1 MKNTKTITDINSGR
15 YHLRFKKPYE
25 LEYDFIITDPIEFVV
40 RDGIFGYMK
49 SNKSVDD
56 LILIFKYQVTKMW
69 REYVENDKD
78 ERVKTTLTD
87 LLEPVQILKEE
98 YSPEEFIDLLGFDE
112 QSKESTKAVL
122 KQLNE
127 SFKQFGYHMVLRI
140 GDE

>member
-1 MKNTKTITDINSGR
+1 MKNTKIITDIDSGR
-15 YHLRFKKPYE
+15 FHLRFKKPYE
-25 LEYDFIITDPIEFVV
+25 LEYDFIISDPIEFIV

-49 SNKSVDD
+49 SNISVDD
-56 LILIFKYQVTKMW
+56 LVLIFKYQVTRMW
-69 REYVENDKD
+69 DEDVENDKD
-78 ERVKTTLTD
+78 ERVKNTLTE

>member
-1 MKNTKTITDINSGR
+1 MKNTKIITDIDSGR
-15 YHLRFKKPYE
+15 FHLRFKKPYE
-25 LEYDFIITDPIEFVV
+25 LEYDFIISDHIEFIV

-49 SNKSVDD
+49 SNISVDD
-56 LILIFKYQVTKMW
+56 LVLIFKYQVTKMW
-69 REYVENDKD
+69 DEYVENDKD
-78 ERVKTTLTD
+78 ERVKNTLTE

>member
-1 MKNTKTITDINSGR
+1 MKNTKIITDINSGR

-25 LEYDFIITDPIEFVV
+25 LEYDFIITDPIEFIV

-78 ERVKTTLTD
+78 ERVKNTLID

>member
-1 MKNTKTITDINSGR
+1 MKNTKIITDIDLGR
-15 YHLRFKKPYE
+15 FHLRFKKPYE
-25 LEYDFIITDPIEFVV
+25 LEYDFIISDPIEFIVI
-40 RDGIFGYMK
+40 DGIFGYMK
-49 SNKSVDD
+49 SNISVDD
-56 LILIFKYQVTKMW
+56 LVLIFKYQVTRMW
-69 REYVENDKD
+69 DEYVENDKD
-78 ERVKTTLTD
+78 ERVKNTLTE

>member
-1 MKNTKTITDINSGR
+1 MKNTKIITDINSGR

-40 RDGIFGYMK
+40 RDGIFGYIK

-78 ERVKTTLTD
+78 ERVRNILTE

-112 QSKESTKAVL
+112 KSKESTKAVL
-122 KQLNE
+122 EQLNE

>member
-1 MKNTKTITDINSGR
+1 MKNTKIITDIDSGR
-15 YHLRFKKPYE
+15 FHLRFKKPYE
-25 LEYDFIITDPIEFVV
+25 LEYDFIISDPIEFIV
-40 RDGIFGYMK
+40 RDGTFGYMK
-49 SNKSVDD
+49 SNISVDD
-56 LILIFKYQVTKMW
+56 LVLIFKYQVTRMW
-69 REYVENDKD
+69 DEYVENDKD
-78 ERVKTTLTD
+78 ERVKNTLTE